1 MNHRTKKITCL
12 LVCGVCLVAGWVN
25 AVTSVSN
32 TTTHAVHATLTE
44 ALASLSAD
52 GQTLALAAG
61 VYEEPE
67 LNIQYAVTLQG
78 TGPLDTIIQPAGDTR
93 IASVFIPAEFNV
105 TQPVVFHDLTLRDG
119 VTDGSGGAVLVTEG
133 HVVLTNCLVFGNSAA
148 SGGGL
153 LCMPGADAS
162 LTVENTII
170 GSNTATQQGG
180 GAVRGLFRN
189 CTFLNNMAAD
199 GGAAAYATLEDCT
212 LTGNNALEQGGG
224 LFLSLASRCLFDG
237 NRAVFGGGAFQTDL
251 ANALLIRNTADQSGA
266 ALYGGTAV
274 NCTLVGNTAG
284 HQGGGIWGALATNS
298 ILYDNHAAAG
308 KNYDTTSALAWSCA
322 EPLAPGTG
330 NIAVYPRFR
339 NRDEHDYSL
348 LSHSPCT
355 NAGSTAAA
363 PVGPDLNGDM
373 RVQGAAVDMGA
384 YEHDPA
390 IVDYYGFELWLHR
403 HGLPIDPV
411 AQFVLDHNDDGI
423 PNGFAY
429 VFGTNRVDGSLFT
442 VRHTPA
448 GPVAETATLE
458 PDAVGFINMWVETTG
473 ALTGDPQWVNAIPV
487 TEGAPEG
494 ASWFRREAPDAAQRG
509 FFRLKAALP

>member
-1 MNHRTKKITCL
+1 MNHRTKNITCL

-105 TQPVVFHDLTLRDG
+105 TQPVVFRDLTLRDG

-212 LTGNNALEQGGG
+212 LTGNNALEQGEASFSVWRHAACSTAIGP
-224 LFLSLASRCLFDG
+224 SLAAVRSKPIWPTRC
-237 NRAVFGGGAFQTDL
+237 
-251 ANALLIRNTADQSGA
+251 
-266 ALYGGTAV
+266 
-274 NCTLVGNTAG
+274 
-284 HQGGGIWGALATNS
+284 
-298 ILYDNHAAAG
+298 
-308 KNYDTTSALAWSCA
+308 
-322 EPLAPGTG
+322 
-330 NIAVYPRFR
+330 
-339 NRDEHDYSL
+339 
-348 LSHSPCT
+348 
-355 NAGSTAAA
+355 
-363 PVGPDLNGDM
+363 
-373 RVQGAAVDMGA
+373 
-384 YEHDPA
+384 
-390 IVDYYGFELWLHR
+390 
-403 HGLPIDPV
+403 
-411 AQFVLDHNDDGI
+411 
-423 PNGFAY
+423 
-429 VFGTNRVDGSLFT
+429 
-442 VRHTPA
+442 
-448 GPVAETATLE
+448 
-458 PDAVGFINMWVETTG
+458 
-473 ALTGDPQWVNAIPV
+473 
-487 TEGAPEG
+487 
-494 ASWFRREAPDAAQRG
+494 
-509 FFRLKAALP
+509 